1 MSETTTV
8 TDAPAAPAPEA
19 ASPAPA
25 ANAPAAPSSL
35 LGDAKTDPAP
45 AETQPAQEGEG
56 AKPEGEGEGKPEA
69 PAVPEKYEFTPPE
82 GVVLDEGLLTSYQE
96 AAREAGLT
104 QEQFNKLTPKLIE
117 HVQALR
123 QEAVKAWTDTQA
135 AWAKEILSDRTL
147 SDGKALLP
155 EAKEAAARVL
165 DAYGGDALREALNLT
180 GAGNHPAI
188 VRAFIEIG
196 KAMGEDRIIQPGKTP
211 GPAIEH
217 SLEGYASYLY
227 PSMAG

>member
-1 MSETTTV
+1 MSETTAT
-8 TDAPAAPAPEA
+8 TEANSAPAPEA

-25 ANAPAAPSSL
+25 AETPAAPASL
-35 LGDAKTDPAP
+35 LGDAKPDAAP

-56 AKPEGEGEGKPEA
+56 AKPEGEAKPEA
-69 PAVPEKYEFTPPE
+69 PAVPETYEFTPPE
-82 GVVLDEGLLTSYQE
+82 GVTLDEGLLTSYQ
-96 AAREAGLT
+96 AAAKEAGLT

-123 QEAVKAWTDTQA
+123 QEAVQAWTETQA
-135 AWAKEILSDRTL
+135 AWTKEILSDRAL

-155 EAKEAAARVL
+155 EAKAAAARVL
-165 DAYGGDALREALNLT
+165 DAYGGDALREALNMT

-188 VRAFIEIG
+188 VRAFVEIG